1 MHGDKVKSR
10 RIGDFIEVEN
20 VTKHL
25 LNNCVVSL
33 RNIFSRSLIF
43 EKINLGP
50 GEKKKFQILSP
61 TTFVGQW
68 ENEVLPLRVYNNH
81 EIIHSKNFN
90 DKTRCFVVISNKSF
104 EKIAEQLIVGLTKF
118 SNADILHYTIG
129 YKSSLDYRYLQNIE
143 FDLRGDVNDGQY
155 MQFSKPPVFLDVL
168 NRGYKAAVFIDAD
181 IQVKSNIED
190 LFNYIGQI
198 EDGPV
203 FHKSPHEYTFVG
215 NMYTPGPL
223 LSKSMGIVAE
233 DQSAPQGITNMVVF
247 NQTHRKLFEEWHDL
261 CFSKEIEEIRKKE
274 FLHDEV
280 LLNCLMW
287 KNRVKPK
294 LFYLNI
300 NVDTIKDVEFFY
312 HHTKEYL
319 QQTDLNNYNLG
330 FSAQSF
336 INYESETICGFH
348 CVKDPEVAKTIN
360 NIIHKNEIG
369 YDFKEEVINFYEN
382 LEMSDARL
390 FEEKKPLIINH
401 YVSGPYLEI
410 KGNGNRKFNVQFVD
424 DRSNVVYES
433 EIGCNMWTRASRRY
447 YDDYTTRVFENG
459 ELVYNEKINLKGKKV
474 FITLD
479 SSSLGDTFAWFPYA
493 EEFRKK
499 HGCHVVVS
507 TFMNDLFKD
516 QYPDLE
522 FVAPGT
528 NVQGIYA
535 MYNIG
540 WYYDDKDQPDLSRNK
555 VDFKSI
561 PLQKTATEILGLE
574 YKEVK
579 PLIKVPKVEKKK
591 KVGLGIHSTAQA
603 KYWNNPTGW
612 QEVTDYLIEN
622 GYEVVIYSK
631 EGDNYMG
638 NKFPKGAT
646 KFPNGPIENV
656 IEDMASCEFFI
667 GIGSGLSWLAWAV
680 GLPMFLISGFS
691 EEYSEPTEN
700 VVRIINK
707 NVCNGCFNKHRLDP
721 GDWNWCPLHKGTER
735 QFECTKTI
743 TGQYV
748 INKIKETLQK

>member
-10 RIGDFIEVEN
+10 LIGGFIEVEN
-20 VTKHL
+20 ITGQL

-33 RNIFSRSLIF
+33 RNIFSGNLIF
-43 EKINLGP
+43 EKTTLRP
-50 GEKKKFQILSP
+50 GEIKKFPIIGPS
-61 TTFVGQW
+61 TFRSQW
-68 ENEVLPLRVYNNH
+68 EDEALNLRVYSNH
-81 EIIHSKNFN
+81 SLVHKKMFK
-90 DKTRCFVVISNKSF
+90 DKTKCFVVISNDKF
-104 EKIAEQLIVGLTKF
+104 EKIAEQLIIGLTRY
-118 SNADILHYTIG
+118 SNIDILHYTIG
-129 YKSSLDYRYLQNIE
+129 YKSSLNYRYLQNIE
-143 FDLRGDVNDGQY
+143 FDLKGDINDQQY

-181 IQVKSNIED
+181 VQVRSNVED
-190 LFNYIGQI
+190 LFGYINQI

-203 FHKSPHEYTFVG
+203 FHKSPHEFTVVH
-215 NMYTPGPL
+215 NMYIPGPL
-223 LSKSMGIVAE
+223 LSGLMDLGIE
-233 DQSAPQGITNMVVF
+233 KQLAPQGITNVVIF
-247 NQTHRKLFEEWHDL
+247 NQTHRDLFEEWNTL
-261 CFSKEIEEIRKKE
+261 CFSKEIEEIRKTE
-274 FLHDEV
+274 FLHDE
-280 LLNCLMW
+280 LLINCLMW
-287 KNRVKPK
+287 KKGVKPK
-294 LFYLNI
+294 LFFLTT
-300 NVDTIKDVEFFY
+300 NVNTIKDIEFFY
-312 HHTKEYL
+312 HHTKNYSP
-319 QQTDLNNYNLG
+319 QTDLNEYDLG
-330 FSAQSF
+330 FFAQSF

-348 CVKDPEVAKTIN
+348 CVKDPEVAKKIN
-360 NIIHKNEIG
+360 DLIYKNEIG
-369 YDFKEEVINFYEN
+369 LSFKDEITNFYEN
-382 LEMSDARL
+382 LEVSDTRF
-390 FEEKKPLIINH
+390 FEEKKPIMINH
-401 YVSGPYLEI
+401 YINGPYLEI
-410 KGNGNRKFNVQFVD
+410 KGSGDRNFNVKFLD
-424 DRSNVVYES
+424 GKLNTIYES
-433 EIGCNMWTRASRRY
+433 RIGCNMWSRPSARY
-447 YDDYTTRVFENG
+447 YDEYTTQVFENG
-459 ELVYNEKINLKGKKV
+459 ELVYDEKINLKGKRV
-474 FITLD
+474 YISLD

-555 VDFKSI
+555 VDFKAI
-561 PLQKTATEILGLE
+561 PLQMTATEILGLE

-612 QEVTDYLIEN
+612 QEVTDYLIAN

-631 EGDNYMG
+631 EGDDYMG

-707 NVCNGCFNKHRLDP
+707 DVCHGCFNKHRLDP

-735 QFECTKTI
+735 QFECTKSI
-743 TGQYV
+743 TGQTV
-748 INKIKETLQK
+748 IGKIKEVLSK